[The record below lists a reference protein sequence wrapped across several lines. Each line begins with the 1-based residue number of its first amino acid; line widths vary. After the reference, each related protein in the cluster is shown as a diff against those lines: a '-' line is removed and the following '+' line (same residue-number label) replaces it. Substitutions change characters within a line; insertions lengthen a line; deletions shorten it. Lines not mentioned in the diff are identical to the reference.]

1 MIGAIEIFEI
11 AHDDLEMSG
20 MIVIYVSFYEA
31 QEAMATHI
39 SRITTKQC

>member
-20 MIVIYVSFYEA
+20 MIVIYVSFMKHKRQWQPTFLE
-31 QEAMATHI
+31 
-39 SRITTKQC
+39 